1 MKRRVLSFLLALT
14 LCFSLLPVSAT
25 AEDAAVSPSPTAAAT
40 APAEVKKDEPAP
52 TSTPAPTPTATEE
65 SALTAKATPA
75 STASVEDEEDGGEEN
90 DAVIMPVK
98 PAGDGETGGIAPMNA
113 GEENGIEVQAE
124 GETPVAKVG
133 DTEYATLYE
142 ILAEM
147 EPVEITLLGNVSEN
161 ITVYA
166 ATTINMNGYSI
177 NGSIDASDSLTLTNG
192 TVTGKVT
199 VDGGTFTIHAPAGA
213 AAAINGGLNVI
224 SGSCDISGAQ
234 IGVKGTLTFGGD
246 NMTIT
251 GTAQAVSLTAEAGP
265 AGKTFYGSAAV
276 DGSTAEKAM
285 FADGTYKVGGKAARK
300 LSNVQAG
307 DSSEPVTKPVL
318 TISPEA
324 TDIKA
329 GAYAE
334 FTVTYTGTDTLE
346 AYIQKNGLD
355 TYFVVTQKNN
365 GNGTYKILVGT
376 DAETPTGRYTLYVHE
391 MENTSVQAEAAI
403 NVTGLPRVAE
413 VNGKTY
419 TALSGALDNAKD
431 GDTVKL
437 LANIDGSF
445 IINKTITLDLN
456 GYSWNKTATIDPNS
470 TLTLT
475 GSGTVAE
482 VTLGGKLD
490 VQSGDVTVTK
500 LNVTKTPTPK
510 TELKSGKFKI
520 IRINDG
526 VGITA
531 SDLLAD
537 GYAFCL
543 TDDPAVVRN
552 GKKNT
557 SLTDVTVLP
566 HEHHIVDGECA
577 CGETCLHT
585 NWKNGVCIDCDKT
598 CTHENIDT
606 STCTCSTCGAQLAAS
621 LTADSNTTYYVGLA
635 DALNAA
641 GKPGNGA
648 RTITLLKNAA
658 AETVKDGGVMAA
670 ADAAIAPGQGG
681 SVLLDLNGYSIT
693 GGGTITIGANGDM
706 GSLTVT
712 GSGDVNTTIRVSDG
726 RLTLEAFSGRITTL
740 EMDGVGGKVAP
751 LSCGTFG
758 TITADTAVTAG
769 ELLASGYVFKN
780 ADGYVSQ
787 TTPANSLTEVTVVK
801 CDHNDYT
808 SGTCRYCGE
817 EIEAKLTLGADTVLY
832 TSLKDAIAA
841 AQTEENTGC
850 TVTLL
855 KDMSGSNMLVNAGR
869 FTLDLGGKRLCGD
882 YGTLL
887 MLSLGSDVTVTNGT
901 LDAAN
906 AYAVSVVGSASLRLT
921 GTVKVS
927 GISWESTGTLKIE
940 PGAVF
945 QIQRS
950 DGNQHKMRLAA
961 ERADLGVFYTEGIA
975 FKEYKADGTAGD
987 FVVLDRTAQYYSAGD
1002 LIAVE
1007 HWSHPYRDGVC
1018 TECGKPCPGHD
1029 NFDSSGFCSTCAQYA
1044 RVARI
1049 DREYYKTLPEAIA
1062 AAQKQDG
1069 CTITFLCSIYL
1080 PGGEGLTID
1089 RGTFTLDLNGKFII
1103 KEDVHTA
1110 LTFTGDAAVTLKNG
1124 TLMTDNSSRV
1134 DILLSDGANL
1144 TIEDMTVVGWIVLG
1158 SEMNDNA
1165 KLTLVSGSVTVIDN
1179 QKGVAWKDILA
1190 PDKRLRHPHSTE
1202 PITLS
1207 VISADKQLH
1216 SVDIER
1222 CDPHG
1227 EYIVDTANARATCE
1241 YCGTACP
1248 HINTDLDG
1256 KCEKCGLKMAWIISF
1271 TDIYGNINVCY
1282 RATDAEMLAS
1292 VAEFTAEGDTNI
1304 LAMMEDS
1311 KRLNAPLT
1319 IRDGT
1324 FTLDLSGKS
1333 IVGGMD
1339 ALLLTGSA
1347 NVTLTN
1353 GSLSTLTS
1361 EALGIRV
1368 QDGASLTVVDSV
1380 TVDGALVVKETAGT
1394 VLLRG
1399 GKFQQIQTEN
1409 RPGNLAGLLA
1419 PGYRY
1424 ELVTEDGT
1432 ATPQSYTAMQ
1442 GAADVEANGY
1452 IAAVACDPHKFD
1464 TNLVCEYC
1472 NIGCRGDHTYDD
1484 SGKCTICGYTCP
1496 HDAVTETGN
1505 TAVCGTCKANMAVK
1519 VTNGETV
1526 VYLAKT
1532 MEVRYT
1538 SLGYRQENDVT
1549 MREAFNS
1556 TADNGIVTLLADDL
1570 DAWADV
1576 SGKTVTLDFNGHWL
1590 SENGIDFGSTGP
1602 TTVILTGSGGTITP
1616 EGVGP
1621 SIGAFWLRDGALMKT
1636 NGFTGTI
1643 GRLTVSGASARAK
1656 LSSGTYG
1663 TIRYTS
1669 GSTGEVKT
1677 STVGVWLA
1685 EGYAFRYVESG
1696 EYVPYDTT
1704 LTSAEVPDAAMYS
1717 LDNVTVVKCDHN
1729 GTSGFDMNSLKCPY
1743 CGAPAVAQTAL
1754 TGVEGNPW
1762 RNFADLQTALDAQRD
1777 GSSTL
1782 RLLADVSGEYTIN
1795 GATCTGIDLNGYSIN
1810 GTVYVT
1816 GGERDTTFSNSKS
1829 TGTVGTVVASAGA
1842 KLAGSGAPAVIGTLK
1857 LADGATWEN
1866 ILYVPAQYG
1875 YRVYTN
1881 YPDMRAYKWY
1891 GANENI
1897 GTVLHNVTIER
1908 LPITSNTLTLKAN
1921 GSNVYSSV
1929 ERGTTAQLCAYCNT
1943 SGADVAFYVGER
1955 EGNGY
1960 NYAQMSGD
1968 KVEYKKI
1975 GTTWYYVAEYTFSE
1989 RGEYDIY
1996 FTAAK
2001 DGYSV
2006 SSGNKTLTVT
2016 KASIPADAITA
2027 PIINTLTYNGQP
2039 QELVTPGVLDAK
2051 YGTMVYS
2058 LSRSANSFSTEIPT
2072 KTDAGTYK
2080 VYYKVLGNDDYKD
2093 GNRTYTLTVTIG
2105 PKTLYLVNAALAE
2118 KIYDGTADA
2127 VITEA
2132 IFAGLVDG
2140 DTLTINTDYTAT
2152 GKFMDTNTGE
2162 ADANAGNDKSVSVTV
2177 RLTGNVKNY
2186 TLRSGD
2192 SSTLVMSRCTIQK
2205 ATAPAATPGE
2215 LYIYNDLAKTYE
2227 VELPALPALESPK
2240 TYGVNISYNSPSSD
2254 LSTSY
2259 NYGGIKFENSKLS
2272 LPILKNPTNIEGRIG
2287 TVQMTVVTDNYEDF
2301 KLEINVFAKNR
2312 ITPGI
2317 NVLSASDITYGQ
2329 PLSESTLSFAVNGAY
2344 DPTTGA
2350 AVEGTLRWKD
2360 GSIVP
2365 GINADDNWYDYE
2377 FIPADEY
2384 DGKYAIA
2391 TGRTSVKVNPAA
2403 LTDVSVSQNGT
2414 LTYNGKP
2421 QTAKV
2426 NAAATAV
2433 NGQKVE
2439 FTYSAA
2445 ENGTYSAAVP
2455 AFTDAGTY
2463 TVYYKANSTGHT
2475 EAAGSFTVTIARMEI
2490 ARTTFVKN
2498 LSKPYDGTAVFEL
2511 DAAEKAGCLKF
2522 YDANNQEISVP
2533 AEVYEISNVH
2543 AVVKNSEDIYVDS
2556 PEAGSKSAIQYTVK
2570 LTNDNYVLHH
2580 PDFNPTDEWTC
2591 RDHGSA
2597 VITITKAAAPTAEN
2611 GALTITNGLHKT
2623 YSFDLSTLL
2632 PSLTAPGEYG
2642 AISYG
2647 KPVTDLGVGSFVTLV
2662 NGRTGALTLEV
2673 ADRSSTDEGQFGTI
2687 TVAVTTA
2694 NYADITLTI
2703 NVSAV
2708 NKTVPVPD
2716 GEVSA
2721 SSITYGQTLNDS
2733 TITGKMKDPATG
2745 AEVTG
2750 TFAWK
2755 NGAVKPIAGGY
2766 RAEWTF
2772 TPDAPEY
2779 AAATGIA
2786 SVKVNR
2792 KNITGAAVT
2801 LKSDSVVYDGTE
2813 KSPELESVV
2822 LDGVTLVNGQNY
2834 DYVYVYAHG
2843 TDVGQ
2848 YGLTVVGYNNYEGEA
2863 TAYFSITPRIVTAPT
2878 VTVSGAPFVY
2888 IGSAITPEVT
2898 VTDDLGHVIDPKEY
2912 RVSYK
2917 DNTNAGTATITVT
2930 DNDGG
2935 NYTVSGTTTFEI
2947 EKAMQTVA
2955 AGNVSGVYGE
2965 TDKAV
2970 AVTSAIGDVTFVSSD
2985 ENVVTVDAAGTL
2997 TFRKSGTAEITVR
3010 AAGDANHYGAQTKI
3024 TVTVAKAPVTIRAND
3039 KAIYRGL
3046 AAPSLANPKAG
3057 TDYTVTGLLGSDTL
3071 SGITVRLAYAQTPN
3085 TARIGTTEI
3094 ILTVT
3099 GEDARYAVTTEN
3111 GKLTVSNRSFD
3122 TIVEPS
3128 ENGDITSDTGKS
3140 TAEGGDQTWRITPK
3154 PGYATADVIVD
3165 GKHVG
3170 PVSEWTFKNVR
3181 EKHKIEAVFMPI
3193 AGNPQNGV
3201 NVGN

>member
-25 AEDAAVSPSPTAAAT
+25 AEDAVVSPSPAAAAA

-52 TSTPAPTPTATEE
+52 ASTPAPTPATTE
-65 SALTAKATPA
+65 TTPA
-75 STASVEDEEDGGEEN
+75 ASVEDEEDGGEEN

-133 DTEYATLYE
+133 DTEYATLDE

-166 ATTINMNGYSI
+166 ATTINMAGFSI
-177 NGSIDASDSLTLTNG
+177 TGNIEVYDCSLTLTGG
-192 TVTGKVT
+192 TVTGKVK

-213 AAAINGGLNVI
+213 VAAINGGLNVI
-224 SGSCDISGAQ
+224 SGSCSVSGAQ
-234 IGVKGTLTFGGD
+234 VGVSGTLFFGGD
-246 NMTIT
+246 SMTIT
-251 GTAQAVSLTAEAGP
+251 GTTRAVSLTKEAEP
-265 AGKTFYGSAAV
+265 AGKTFYGSATV
-276 DGSTAEKAM
+276 GGSTAEKAV
-285 FADGTYKVGGKAARK
+285 FADGTYTVGVEATKK

-391 MENTSVQAEAAI
+391 TENTSVQAEAAI

-658 AETVKDGGVMAA
+658 AETVKDGGVMTA
-670 ADAAIAPGQGG
+670 ADATIAPGQGG

-726 RLTLEAFSGRITTL
+726 RLTLEAFSGRITAL
-740 EMDGVGGKVAP
+740 EMDRAGGKVAP
-751 LSCGTFG
+751 LNCGTFG
-758 TITADTAVTAG
+758 TITADAAVTAG

-787 TTPANSLTEVTVVK
+787 TTPADDLTEVTVVK

-869 FTLDLGGKRLCGD
+869 FTLDLGGKRLYGD

-927 GISWESTGTLKIE
+927 GVSWESTGTLKIE

-950 DGNQHKMRLAA
+950 DGNQHKVRLSA
-961 ERADLGVFYTEGIA
+961 EGANLGVFYTEGIA
-975 FKEYKADGTAGD
+975 FKEYKADGTTGD

-1018 TECGKPCPGHD
+1018 TQCGKPCPGHD
-1029 NFDSSGFCSTCAQYA
+1029 DYDSSGFCSTCGQHA

-1069 CTITFLCSIYL
+1069 CTITFLCDIYL
-1080 PGGEGLTID
+1080 PDGEGLTID

-1165 KLTLVSGSVTVIDN
+1165 KLTLVSGSITVIDN

-1207 VISADKQLH
+1207 VISADKELH

-1353 GSLSTLTS
+1353 GSLSALTS
-1361 EALGIRV
+1361 GAFGIRV

-1816 GGERDTTFSNSKS
+1816 AGGEDTTFSNSKS

-1842 KLAGSGAPAVIGTLK
+1842 KLAGSGAPAVIGTLT
-1857 LADGATWEN
+1857 LADGATWAN

-1897 GTVLHNVTIER
+1897 GTELHNVTIER

-2127 VITEA
+2127 VVTRAE
-2132 IFAGLVDG
+2132 FYGLVDG
-2140 DTLTINTDYTAT
+2140 DTLTIGTDYTAVGEFADGIT
-2152 GKFMDTNTGE
+2152 GNI
-2162 ADANAGNDKSVSVTV
+2162 DANAGDGKMASVTV
-2177 RLTGNVKNY
+2177 KLTGNVKNY
-2186 TLRSGD
+2186 TLMNGN
-2192 SSTLVMSRCTIQK
+2192 SSSLTMYNCTIKK

-2215 LYIYNDLAKTYE
+2215 LYVYNDLAKTYA
-2227 VELPALPALESPK
+2227 VELPALPELESPK

-2259 NYGGIKFENSKLS
+2259 NYGGIKFENGKLS
-2272 LPILKNPTNIEGRIG
+2272 LPILKNPTYIEGRIG

-2317 NVLSASDITYGQ
+2317 NVPSASDITYGQ
-2329 PLSESTLSFAVNGAY
+2329 PLSESTLSFVRNGAY
-2344 DPTTGA
+2344 DPDSHEP
-2350 AVEGTLRWKD
+2350 VEGTLRWKD
-2360 GSIVP
+2360 GSVVP
-2365 GINADDNWYDYE
+2365 GINADDNWYAWE
-2377 FIPADEY
+2377 FIPADSY

-2391 TGRTSVKVNPAA
+2391 TGDVYVKVNPAE
-2403 LTDVSVSQNGT
+2403 LTGVSVTQTGT
-2414 LTYNGKP
+2414 LTYNG
-2421 QTAKV
+2421 TAQIAQV

-2433 NGQKVE
+2433 NGQKVT
-2439 FTYSAA
+2439 FTYSAS

-2475 EAAGSFTVTIARMEI
+2475 EAAGSFTVTIDPMEI

-2498 LSKPYDGTAVFEL
+2498 LSKTYDGTAVFEL
-2511 DAAEKAGCLKF
+2511 DAAEKASCLKF
-2522 YDANNQEISVP
+2522 YDAHNQEVSVP
-2533 AEVYEISNVH
+2533 ADAYEISNVR
-2543 AVVKNSEDIYVDS
+2543 AVVMNAEGGYVDS

-2570 LTNDNYVLHH
+2570 LTSKNYVLHH

-2597 VITITKAAAPTAEN
+2597 VITITKAAAPAAEN

-2673 ADRSSTDEGQFGTI
+2673 VDRSSTDEGQFGAI

-2755 NGAVKPIAGGY
+2755 NGAVKPIAGVY
-2766 RAEWTF
+2766 RAEWIF
-2772 TPDAPEY
+2772 MPDAPEY
-2779 AAATGIA
+2779 AAVTGIA

-2792 KNITGAAVT
+2792 KDITRATVT

-2822 LDGVTLVNGQNY
+2822 LDGVTLVNGQDY

-2863 TAYFSITPRIVTAPT
+2863 TAYFSITPRTVTAPT
-2878 VTVSGAPFVY
+2878 ITVSGAPFIY
-2888 IGSAITPEVT
+2888 TGSAITPEIT
-2898 VTDDLGHVIDPKEY
+2898 VTDDLGRVIDPKEY
-2912 RVSYK
+2912 SVSYK

-2970 AVTSAIGDVTFVSSD
+2970 AVTAAIGDVTFVSSD

-3170 PVSEWTFKNVR
+3170 PVSEWTFKNVH
-3181 EKHKIEAVFMPI
+3181 EKHTIEAVFMPI